1 MRTLLVVED
10 EFKVL
15 RNHLEFLEGQG
26 YRVLP
31 AENLA
36 QARGHLSNGAPDAI
50 VLDIMLPDGNGLDL
64 LAELRA
70 AGRKIPVI
78 ILTAWGEPKDVSRG
92 LRLGANDYLSK
103 PFEYDVLLARVE
115 AMFRNVETVPAVI
128 EKGAIKLKIRP
139 MELLFGNQKI
149 KLPPVE
155 FFLLQ
160 LFVENEGAVMRAERL
175 YEEIWGAD
183 MAGDPDA
190 VRKAVSRLRKKIE
203 GSGYTINTLYGEGY
217 RFEREPGC
225 IVAKRSI

>member
-10 EFKVL
+10 ELKVL
-15 RNHLEFLEGQG
+15 NNHLEFLEGQG

-36 QARGHLSNGAPDAI
+36 RAREHLSNAAPGAI

-70 AGRKIPVI
+70 AGSKIPVI
-78 ILTAWGEPKDVSRG
+78 LLTAWGESKDVSRG

-103 PFEYDVLLARVE
+103 PFEYEVMLARVE
-115 AMFRNVETVPAVI
+115 AMFRNVETVPEVI
-128 EKGAIKLKIRP
+128 EKGGIKLKIRP
-139 MELLFGNQKI
+139 MELLFGDQKI
-149 KLPPVE
+149 KLSPVE

-160 LFVENEGAVMRAERL
+160 LFVENEGAAMRKEYL

-183 MAGDPDA
+183 MAGYPDA
-190 VRKAVSRLRKKIE
+190 VKKAVSRLRKKIE

-217 RFEREPGC
+217 RFEREP
-225 IVAKRSI
+225 